1 MGLISPLGNSP
12 EKLWSALASGTSG
25 VGELTAVPGEA
36 LPTRFGAEAREFS
49 GAIEDFGP
57 LDKAMSRT
65 IKKALKAM
73 CREMQM
79 GIAAAQLTLNHC
91 GINLAAADRDRVG
104 VLYGSDYMLTLP
116 QEFAA
121 GVRPIF
127 GSGASKGCPRSSRCG
142 CSSICPTC
150 RPATLRSSTTCAG
163 RTTR

>member
-1 MGLISPLGNSP
+1 MGLVSPLGNSP

-25 VGELTAVPGEA
+25 VGELTSIPGEA
-36 LPTRFGAEAREFS
+36 LPTRFGAEARCFT

-79 GIAAAQLTLNHC
+79 GIAAAQLTLYHC
-91 GINLAAADRDRVG
+91 GLDLAAAHRDRVG

-116 QEFAA
+116 HEFAA
-121 GVRPIF
+121 GIRGCLTPERQF
-127 GSGASKGCPRSSRCG
+127 DFTQWGEKGL
-142 CSSICPTC
+142 
-150 RPATLRSSTTCAG
+150 PAVEPLWLL
-163 RTTR
+163 